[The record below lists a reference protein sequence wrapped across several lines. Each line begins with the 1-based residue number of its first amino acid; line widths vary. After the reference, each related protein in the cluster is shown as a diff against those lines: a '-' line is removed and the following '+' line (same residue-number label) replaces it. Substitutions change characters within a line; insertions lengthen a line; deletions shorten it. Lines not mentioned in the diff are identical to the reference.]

1 VQEYDRE
8 GKVVWQ
14 IEGDPGY
21 VYRAQRTRSLYL
33 PGDGLTR

>member
-8 GKVVWQ
+8 EGVVWQ

-21 VYRAQRTRSLYL
+21 VYRAQRIRSLYH
-33 PGDGLTR
+33 PEKG